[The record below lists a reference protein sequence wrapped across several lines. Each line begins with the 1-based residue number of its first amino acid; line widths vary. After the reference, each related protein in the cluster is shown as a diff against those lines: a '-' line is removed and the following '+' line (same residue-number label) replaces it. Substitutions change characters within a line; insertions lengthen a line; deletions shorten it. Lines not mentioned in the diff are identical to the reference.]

1 MPDLPF
7 DPPKDAPRRDPA
19 AVAASEHE
27 RATQRYTH
35 RDILAMYPSLRLDHL
50 RYLEKCGLV
59 KPLIAG
65 NERFYGFADLTVLR
79 QIAGELQQGSA
90 VPGRR
95 QDAAVVAD
103 RPADIRFPSRRA
115 SGAHHR
121 AQAAKAAAA

>member
-19 AVAASEHE
+19 AVAASELE

-59 KPLIAG
+59 KPLNSG
-65 NERFYGFADLTVLR
+65 NDRLYGFADLSVLR
-79 QIAGELQQGSA
+79 QIAGELQQGS
-90 VPGRR
+90 PFRSS
-95 QDAAVVAD
+95 
-103 RPADIRFPSRRA
+103 PAICRSTLR
-115 SGAHHR
+115 S
-121 AQAAKAAAA
+121 AK